1 MLFQSLPVLF
11 NLKQVIDGAGGCSRS
26 LAGRHI
32 LVLSFC
38 LLWWRELRRKVDLL
52 EDGHYVRTSA
62 LMHIGLLV
70 LICEYGYHMSD
81 PSRTLPW
88 QR

>member
-1 MLFQSLPVLF
+1 VLLQSLSVLV
-11 NLKQVIDGAGGCSRS
+11 NLKQVIYGASGCSRS
-26 LAGRHI
+26 LAGRHV

-38 LLWWRELRRKVDLL
+38 LLWWRELRRKIDLL
-52 EDGHYVRTSA
+52 EDCHYVRTST

-81 PSRTLPW
+81 PSHTLPR
-88 QR
+88 Q

>member
-1 MLFQSLPVLF
+1 MLI
-11 NLKQVIDGAGGCSRS
+11 NLKQVIDGASGCSGS
-26 LAGRHI
+26 LASRHV

-52 EDGHYVRTSA
+52 EDCHHIRAST

-81 PSRTLPW
+81 PSRTLPR